1 MTIQNALVVDDSK
14 LARITLKR
22 LLEKHQLSVSVA
34 GSAEE
39 ALDIINRT
47 LPDVVFMDHM
57 MPNMDGFE
65 ATQKIKANPATAHIP
80 VIMCTGKEGIPDY
93 DDQARAIGA
102 SGTLAKPPQAEVLD
116 GLLKQLNRELSQ
128 ARPAAQT
135 AEPTEPATQ
144 PSAEADLATT
154 GTADITDVPA
164 QAPAPQPSVTA
175 PVVDLQPILARLDA
189 MEGRVSGLADEL
201 EKLRQTMPQPVVVDE
216 EALAAR
222 ATRDAE
228 RTLMP
233 LLESELNALSARVQT
248 SLDEAISES
257 RADLEAQIDALQHA
271 IPSASAATA
280 PAPVADEAA
289 LTDKVLTVAQDTVEA
304 MLAHKLAQLEQQA
317 EERVEQ
323 ALAAFRAEQA
333 QMAGAGSQAVT
344 AAGPDMAALKTEV
357 QSWVAAQLKTEAE
370 NMAEQLAERL
380 SRELAQ
386 HSQHADASP
395 ESAPMAESEDNEWVR
410 ELKADNQRLHQALS
424 SLRLQSWTLGLIA
437 VATAGVALAKLT
449 GLLP

>member
-144 PSAEADLATT
+144 PSAEADLAT
-154 GTADITDVPA
+154 PA

-233 LLESELNALSARVQT
+233 LLESELNALSARVQS